1 MANLYGILKH
11 MMCVA
16 DVVGGV
22 DSLDMGEWLG
32 CKDRIVIRGVTF
44 EGQPY
49 EMTLE
54 VAREEEQDA

>member
-22 DSLDMGEWLG
+22 DSLDMGEWSDTT
-32 CKDRIVIRGVTF
+32 DRIAIRGVTF
-44 EGQPY
+44 EGKPY

-54 VAREEEQDA
+54 VTREEDEHD